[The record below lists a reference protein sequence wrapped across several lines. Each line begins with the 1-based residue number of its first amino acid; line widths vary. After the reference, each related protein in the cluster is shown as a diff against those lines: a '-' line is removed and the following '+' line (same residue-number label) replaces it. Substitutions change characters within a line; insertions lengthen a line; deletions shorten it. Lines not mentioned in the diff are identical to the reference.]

1 MLDIAVELS
10 TGESLP
16 LFRNKYALSTRRWR
30 KVSVIMRSRV
40 RERHTHGSMGD
51 LRREPL
57 VYSTMWELDREKMVL
72 SEVLD
77 YGNVESV
84 AWLSQT

>member
-1 MLDIAVELS
+1 MKGARTVL
-10 TGESLP
+10 
-16 LFRNKYALSTRRWR
+16 W
-30 KVSVIMRSRV
+30 
-40 RERHTHGSMGD
+40 GD

-57 VYSTMWELDREKMVL
+57 VYSTMWELGREKMVL